1 MRVGRKTSGWRV
13 KQRVQ
18 GELPVELMSI
28 EKNGIHHLPWTRW
41 CNDAWQKDDGFVPVE
56 VQLIVGRLPLAGI
69 SPFWAFP
76 RGKLAAAGEKSQ
88 GMTYEITC
96 WTGHLTVR
104 ITFTKLVPTS
114 SWARG
119 LFNSISRFCIC
130 ICASFVQIANHIH
143 RPTQSLLS
151 TRLDQQLWQDIRQRP
166 SVKI

>member
-1 MRVGRKTSGWRV
+1 MKDKWVASERRV
-13 KQRVQ
+13 K
-18 GELPVELMSI
+18 GELPVELMTI
-28 EKNGIHHLPWTRW
+28 EKNRIHHLLATKKMEAY
-41 CNDAWQKDDGFVPVE
+41 DAWQKDDGFVPVE
-56 VQLIVGRLPLAGI
+56 IQLSVGRLPLAGS
-69 SPFWAFP
+69 SPFWAFA

-119 LFNSISRFCIC
+119 LFDSISRFCIC

-143 RPTQSLLS
+143 RPTQSLPS
-151 TRLDQQLWQDIRQRP
+151 ARLDQTLTRHQTTP
-166 SVKI
+166 EC